1 MKNENR
7 VIIGIIVVATVLLV
21 ILYSPWGSPGNYIE
35 NCSYGLR
42 TGVNFSSRIE
52 NGPREVFSNSYG
64 YSESSV
70 PYAESG
76 YLELR
81 GDLHSPLG
89 TVPETH
95 LSTNYAV
102 NSNVHSNKIAVT
114 SSSSGFAPTAVYNVT
129 KTQSNNNIN
138 SNNTIIPVLGAV
150 SVQNLSALLK
160 KNISTNAN
168 ITSVSGLISS
178 LNLNGVSQNTSSSET
193 KKQGFAT
200 LTTDLTPADGNLL
213 VSGPMKIDGGST
225 PGDPGDLGYTNPG
238 DDPTGDP
245 IPVGDGFWVLLVL
258 LVGYAGWKLK
268 IS

>member
-138 SNNTIIPVLGAV
+138 SNNNPVLKAILSGTARQDAGSSPLAAADIDMIANALVARTTGNNTASGQGPLRNPAELVGRYIGGSGTGAV
-150 SVQNLSALLK
+150 FH
-160 KNISTNAN
+160 
-168 ITSVSGLISS
+168 GF
-178 LNLNGVSQNTSSSET
+178 SEDI
-193 KKQGFAT
+193 AV
-200 LTTDLTPADGNLL
+200 DA
-213 VSGPMKIDGGST
+213 
-225 PGDPGDLGYTNPG
+225 
-238 DDPTGDP
+238 
-245 IPVGDGFWVLLVL
+245 
-258 LVGYAGWKLK
+258 
-268 IS
+268 